1 VDAEDVHDPVVAQGA
16 RRQALR
22 RALGDRRAVSPGA
35 NFPPSASYPSSEGYS
50 LPMPLATPF
59 GNAEGL

>member
-1 VDAEDVHDPVVAQGA
+1 MPENAAQVERPTAAPGY
-16 RRQALR
+16 
-22 RALGDRRAVSPGA
+22 RRAVSPGA